1 MNIGC
6 QNHPVKPCIE
16 RVSFLWFNADVLCL
30 NAPLVLILFEMKGSD
45 QSKMIGEQAHTMQF
59 SIKKGLDLPIT
70 GEPKQ
75 VIEDGNKVSSVAI
88 LGMDYVGMKPTM
100 MVSEG
105 DQVKLGQ
112 ILFADKK
119 NPGVVFTS
127 PGAGVVKAIN
137 RGAKRVLQSVVVEL
151 KGSAQQ
157 TFTKYKASE
166 LSDLSA
172 EQVTENLLASGL
184 WTSLRTRPYGKI
196 PAVDSKP
203 SSIFVTAIDT
213 SPLAANPVVIINE
226 RKDDF
231 VNGLTVI
238 AKLTTGKTYVCKASG
253 ADVTVGN
260 APATI
265 AEFSGP
271 HPAGLPSTHI
281 HFIDPVSINKFVWHL
296 DYQAVIAIG
305 ALFTSGKLYVERVVS
320 LAGPTVKEPRLIRTR
335 VGANTDDLVAGQL
348 EEIENRVIAGSVL
361 YGHLAADWAAFL
373 GCYNNQISVLQEGRA
388 RELFGWIVPGKN
400 KYSALNIYTSSV
412 DRKLNRKFPLTTD
425 KNGSNRAIVPVG
437 VYEAVMPLDILPTPL
452 LKALVVGDTDQA
464 QLLGC
469 LELDEED
476 VALFTFVDPGK
487 HDFAPVLRANL
498 TKIEKEG

>member
-1 MNIGC
+1 
-6 QNHPVKPCIE
+6 
-16 RVSFLWFNADVLCL
+16 
-30 NAPLVLILFEMKGSD
+30 
-45 QSKMIGEQAHTMQF
+45 MQF
-59 SIKKGLDLPIT
+59 IIKKGLDLPIT
-70 GEPKQ
+70 GEPEQ
-75 VIEDGNKVSSVAI
+75 VIEDGNKVKSVAI

-105 DQVKLGQ
+105 DTVKLGQ
-112 ILFADKK
+112 VLFTDKK
-119 NPGVVFTS
+119 NPGVNFTS
-127 PGAGVVKAIN
+127 PGAGVVQSIN
-137 RGAKRVLQSVVVEL
+137 RGAKRVLQSVVIEL
-151 KGSAQQ
+151 KGTAQES
-157 TFTKYKASE
+157 FAKYKASE

-172 EQVTENLLASGL
+172 EQVKENLLASGL

-196 PAVDSKP
+196 PAVDSTP
-203 SSIFVTAIDT
+203 RSIFVTAIDT
-213 SPLAANPVVIINE
+213 SPLAANPAVIIKE
-226 RKDDF
+226 R
-231 VNGLTVI
+231 
-238 AKLTTGKTYVCKASG
+238 KTYVCKATG
-253 ADVTVGN
+253 ADVATGN
-260 APATI
+260 APVTV

-281 HFIDPVSINKFVWHL
+281 HLIDPVAIDKFVWHL

-305 ALFTSGKLYVERVVS
+305 ALFTTGKINVERVVS
-320 LAGPTVKEPRLIRTR
+320 LAGPTVKKPRLLRTR
-335 VGANTDDLVAGQL
+335 VGANTDDLVVGQL
-348 EEIENRVIAGSVL
+348 EEVENRVISGSVL

-373 GCYNNQISVLQEGRA
+373 GCYNTQISALQEGRA

-400 KYSALNIYTSSV
+400 KYSALNVYTSSV
-412 DRKLNRKFPLTTD
+412 DRKLDRKFPLTTD

-452 LKALVVGDTDQA
+452 LKALIVGDSDQA

-476 VALFTFVDPGK
+476 VSLFTFVDPGK

>member
-1 MNIGC
+1 M
-6 QNHPVKPCIE
+6 
-16 RVSFLWFNADVLCL
+16 FLWFNADVLRL
-30 NAPLVLILFEMKGSD
+30 NVPLVLVLSEMKGWG
-45 QSKMIGEQAHTMQF
+45 QSKLIGEQAHTMQF

-75 VIEDGNKVSSVAI
+75 VIDDGNKVNTVAI

-112 ILFADKK
+112 ILFTDKK

-127 PGAGVVKAIN
+127 PGAGMVKAIN

-151 KGSAQQ
+151 KGTAQLS
-157 TFTKYKASE
+157 FAKYDASE
-166 LSDLSA
+166 LKALPA
-172 EQVTENLLASGL
+172 EQVKDNLVASGL

-196 PAVDSKP
+196 PAIDSTP
-203 SSIFVTAIDT
+203 HSIFVTAIDT
-213 SPLAANPVVIINE
+213 RPLAANPVVIINE
-226 RKDDF
+226 RSDDF
-231 VNGLTVI
+231 VNGLAVI
-238 AKLTTGKTYVCKASG
+238 AQLTTGKTYVCKAAG
-253 ADVTVGN
+253 ASIATGDASVTV
-260 APATI
+260 
-265 AEFSGP
+265 AEFAGP

-281 HFIDPVSINKFVWHL
+281 HLLDSVSIVKFVWHL

-305 ALFTSGKLYVERVVS
+305 ALFTTGKLNVERVVA
-320 LAGPTVKEPRLIRTR
+320 LAGPTVNEPRLIRTR

-348 EEIENRVIAGSVL
+348 AAVENRVIAGSVL

-412 DRKLNRKFPLTTD
+412 DRKLDRKFPLTTD

-452 LKALVVGDTDQA
+452 LKAMIVGDTDQA

-476 VALFTFVDPGK
+476 MSLFTFVDPGK